1 MDVYDVNMSIVAYM
15 VESDSYTVQS
25 DSNMVKSELH
35 GWLEPKCETQLTCIK
50 VEPRGD
56 KTMSNGMDMMLTC

>member
-1 MDVYDVNMSIVAYM
+1 M
-15 VESDSYTVQS
+15 VESDSYRVQS
-25 DSNMVKSELH
+25 ESNMVKSELH

-56 KTMSNGMDMMLTC
+56 KTMSNWMDMMLTC